1 MANKVITSPRD
12 LPSVEELLQLK
23 SVIALLLSVPR
34 PILIDEIR
42 ESLNDARAKLKQKA
56 SVSHDELLADI
67 SARVHLKERMQI
79 RRVIN
84 AAGIV
89 VHTNLGRAPL
99 SKKILTGVAE
109 VASRYSNIE
118 YDLDKGDRGSRGT
131 ACEAY
136 LAQLAGA
143 EKGTVT
149 NNCAAAL
156 LLILNSLAKGK
167 EVIVSRGEL
176 IQIGG
181 GFRIPDILRASGAKL
196 VEVGTTNITTLR
208 DYEKGISSKTALI
221 LKTHLSNFAQA
232 GFVESVTL
240 KELVALGKKHSIPVV
255 HDLGSGVPFATKKVL
270 GFDEPTIQHSVKSG
284 ASLTCFSGDK
294 LLAGVQAGLIVGDAE
309 YVQKIKRNP
318 LFRTMRADKIV
329 FLYLEHLLTHYLN
342 EEPVTDIP
350 VWDFLSILPADLYR
364 RAKRIVAELGNPNGV
379 SVEATGA
386 FVGGGSLPEKTVPSV
401 AVCLAE
407 SWKPSAKLRA
417 LRERDIPIIARL
429 ESGRLLIDLKA
440 VFPDEDDLL
449 IAALRECGVTV

>member
-1 MANKVITSPRD
+1 MAKKVITSPRE
-12 LPSVEELLQLK
+12 LPSVEELLQNTEVL
-23 SVIALLLSVPR
+23 ALLPQTPR

-42 ESLNDARAKLKQKA
+42 LALTDARTLLKDG
-56 SVSHDELLADI
+56 SITHDILIGDI
-67 SARVHLKERMQI
+67 SKRANARGRMRT

-99 SKKILTGVAE
+99 SPEILTSVAK

-118 YDLDKGDRGSRGT
+118 YDLVKGDRGSRGT
-131 ACEAY
+131 ACESY
-136 LAQLAGA
+136 LARLASA
-143 EKGTVT
+143 ESGTVT

-196 VEVGTTNITTLR
+196 VEVGTTNITTLA
-208 DYEKGISSKTALI
+208 DYEKGITSKTALI

-232 GFVESVTL
+232 GFVESVAL
-240 KELVALGKKHSIPVV
+240 KELVTLGAKHNVTVV
-255 HDLGSGVPFATKKVL
+255 HDLGSGVPFQTKKVL
-270 GFDEPTIQHSVKSG
+270 GFDEPSIQHSVKSG

-294 LLAGVQAGLIVGDAE
+294 LLAGVQAGLIVGKAE
-309 YVQKIKRNP
+309 LVQKIKRNP
-318 LFRTMRADKIV
+318 LFRAMRADKIV
-329 FLYLEHLLTHYLN
+329 FLYLEHLLAHYLN
-342 EEPVTDIP
+342 DSPVTDIP
-350 VWDFLSILPADLYR
+350 VWQFLSVSDSDLYK
-364 RAKRIVAELGNPNGV
+364 RAKRIVLELGNPTGV

-386 FVGGGSLPEKTVPSV
+386 YVGGGSLPEKTVPSV

-407 SWKPSAKLRA
+407 TWKPSAILRKF
-417 LRERDIPIIARL
+417 REREIPIISRL
-429 ESGRLLIDLKA
+429 ESGRLIVDIKA

-449 IAALRECGVTV
+449 IAALRECGVVA

>member
-12 LPSVEELLQLK
+12 LPSVEELLQHADIL
-23 SVIALLLSVPR
+23 ALQSQAPR
-34 PILIDEIR
+34 PILVDEIR
-42 ESLNDARAKLKQKA
+42 DSLNEARISLKDGPISHDNLISNISARARAKGMM
-56 SVSHDELLADI
+56 
-67 SARVHLKERMQI
+67 RI

-99 SKKILTGVAE
+99 SREILTSVAE

-118 YDLDKGDRGSRGT
+118 YDLNKGDRGSRGT
-131 ACEAY
+131 ACELY
-136 LAQLAGA
+136 LARLA
-143 EKGTVT
+143 ESESGTVT

-196 VEVGTTNITTLR
+196 VEVGTTNITTVA
-208 DYEKGISSKTALI
+208 DYEKGTSSKTGLI

-232 GFVESVTL
+232 GFVESVSL
-240 KELVALGKKHSIPVV
+240 KDVVSLGAKHGIPVI

-270 GFDEPTIQHSVKSG
+270 GFNEPTIQQSVKSG

-294 LLAGVQAGLIVGDAE
+294 LLAGVQAGLVVGKADL
-309 YVQKIKRNP
+309 VQKLKRNP
-318 LFRTMRADKIV
+318 LFRAMRADKIV
-329 FLYLEHLLTHYLN
+329 FLYIERLLAHYLN
-342 EEPVTDIP
+342 DAPVTDAP
-350 VWDFLSILPADLYR
+350 VWKFLSVSDSDLYR
-364 RAKRIVAELGNPNGV
+364 RAKRIVQELGNPEGV

-386 FVGGGSLPEKTVPSV
+386 YVGGGSLPEKTVPSV

-407 SWKPSAKLRA
+407 SWKASTILRK
-417 LRERDIPIIARL
+417 LREREIPVIARL
-429 ESGRLLIDLKA
+429 EAGRLLVDIKA
-440 VFPDEDDLL
+440 VFPDEDDLI
-449 IAALRECGVTV
+449 IAALRDCGVAV